1 MEVEMQRRIYLSA
14 AIGLI
19 CLIGWS
25 AHSSAGLLD
34 TKIASQSEAD
44 GGLLHDVNSR
54 FDCTPWSDRLDTNCY
69 NRYGPYGPS
78 RYDYGPYG
86 SGSYGLGLYGGAVIV
101 PDDDD
106 EDVMIAPT
114 AAEPAIGCVMTN
126 VRNHKNAC
134 PQ

>member
-1 MEVEMQRRIYLSA
+1 M
-14 AIGLI
+14 

-25 AHSSAGLLD
+25 APSSAGLLD

-44 GGLLHDVNSR
+44 GGLLQDVNSR
-54 FDCTPWSDRLDTNCY
+54 FDCTPWSDHLDTNCY
-69 NRYGPYGPS
+69 NRYRPYGPS
-78 RYDYGPYG
+78 RYDYDPYG
-86 SGSYGLGLYGGAVIV
+86 SGSYGLGLYGGAVVV
-101 PDDDD
+101 PDGDD